1 MKTHNTHNISSSE
14 EGHSYI
20 FSSQTPSDYSK
31 TTNENRFNINKN
43 QENTD
48 YKNFKNKKNI
58 LLDENKKKNI
68 QDCGLINDKNELKEK
83 EISNQENKKNV
94 NNNNNEKINKSKI
107 KNDKNDVEHSNEGG
121 KIKNDKKE
129 NKFKKSIE
137 KVVKNE
143 KGEEKYNREKKRNN
157 SCKIKEKNNE
167 KLLQIKEFSF
177 KKMHSFDNIKHPL
190 LDKENIIKSKPNLK
204 NKTKRKKNRLPKI
217 MRCYFTKQDKIIVM
231 NKNIYK
237 EFFAN
242 LKNIEFT
249 TSEFLTNIKNED
261 IENNKEEENN
271 NNININNRSDE
282 GKYYMNDNC
291 DDSKINININNNS
304 NNNTIEG
311 NMNSNIKITDNSKDG
326 QNKIS
331 SKNKN
336 KYIKNDR
343 KNNYIINNEENQ
355 RKSKI
360 KIYTRQNNNNKNS
373 SNKNSNKNNK
383 NNLKASFNQIPNN
396 IKRVINSN
404 SQFFND
410 DKKRDSKE
418 VRVLKFNKSKSI
430 LQNMELNNKINLINK
445 NMKNQ
450 NKKSLSISNTPKN
463 MLILNKN
470 ESNKKFK
477 IKTTN
482 NDKRTPNKIINMKPE
497 KNYIN
502 LNNKNYSNNKIKKK
516 EEEKR
521 KVLMLDSKHPK
532 NIEQNKGNIYSKQDN
547 KIFMKRIKNKNNR
560 TIEAMKQNEKIKNNN
575 ANKNNEK
582 EKDYSINKIN
592 YTNRETT
599 IINNKNAHD
608 FKILSHRTFHKGK
621 NLSKY
626 KFPQINFNKN
636 GRTFENNSNPENL
649 KLDLPT
655 SEKRDKDKLLL
666 SKKSRLNI
674 LHNYMEVKKSKK
686 ISKINNIFKD
696 NDKSKRNNMTGSN
709 YIKKINN
716 DKMLFKT
723 IEKPGLYYIKKIKK
737 ETGNILSLDKFHIKE
752 NLMNN
757 GEIYGQ
763 KKYYKKINNFNLNR
777 VRSSYIDKNTL
788 PNFNDLD
795 ARINI
800 LKNKRNNNSIFLY
813 TKHYGN
819 HNKCPMC
826 QSMEM
831 KAEFSKSKLG
841 LYLGNFKNDH
851 EDSKLCPNYSSIRT
865 NKLLSAKSIKD
876 TKDSRN
882 ITFKAELS
890 PINIYSTND
899 KFFPYSRVQII
910 FNILK
915 NNGKIDKLEISDF
928 PVFQKYFNS

>member
-1 MKTHNTHNISSSE
+1 
-14 EGHSYI
+14 
-20 FSSQTPSDYSK
+20 
-31 TTNENRFNINKN
+31 
-43 QENTD
+43 
-48 YKNFKNKKNI
+48 
-58 LLDENKKKNI
+58 
-68 QDCGLINDKNELKEK
+68 
-83 EISNQENKKNV
+83 
-94 NNNNNEKINKSKI
+94 
-107 KNDKNDVEHSNEGG
+107 
-121 KIKNDKKE
+121 
-129 NKFKKSIE
+129 
-137 KVVKNE
+137 
-143 KGEEKYNREKKRNN
+143 
-157 SCKIKEKNNE
+157 
-167 KLLQIKEFSF
+167 
-177 KKMHSFDNIKHPL
+177 
-190 LDKENIIKSKPNLK
+190 
-204 NKTKRKKNRLPKI
+204 
-217 MRCYFTKQDKIIVM
+217 
-231 NKNIYK
+231 
-237 EFFAN
+237 
-242 LKNIEFT
+242 
-249 TSEFLTNIKNED
+249 
-261 IENNKEEENN
+261 
-271 NNININNRSDE
+271 
-282 GKYYMNDNC
+282 
-291 DDSKINININNNS
+291 
-304 NNNTIEG
+304 
-311 NMNSNIKITDNSKDG
+311 
-326 QNKIS
+326 
-331 SKNKN
+331 
-336 KYIKNDR
+336 
-343 KNNYIINNEENQ
+343 
-355 RKSKI
+355 
-360 KIYTRQNNNNKNS
+360 
-373 SNKNSNKNNK
+373 
-383 NNLKASFNQIPNN
+383 
-396 IKRVINSN
+396 
-404 SQFFND
+404 
-410 DKKRDSKE
+410 
-418 VRVLKFNKSKSI
+418 
-430 LQNMELNNKINLINK
+430 
-445 NMKNQ
+445 
-450 NKKSLSISNTPKN
+450 

-482 NDKRTPNKIINMKPE
+482 NDKKSPNKIINMKPE

-521 KVLMLDSKHPK
+521 KVLILDSKHPK
-532 NIEQNKGNIYSKQDN
+532 NLEQNKGNIYSKYDN
-547 KIFMKRIKNKNNR
+547 KILMKRIKNKNNR
-560 TIEAMKQNEKIKNNN
+560 TIEGIKKNEKIKKSN

-599 IINNKNAHD
+599 IINNKNGHD
-608 FKILSHRTFHKGK
+608 IKILSHRTFHKGK

-626 KFPQINFNKN
+626 TFPQINFNKN

-674 LHNYMEVKKSKK
+674 LQSYKTKK

-696 NDKSKRNNMTGSN
+696 NEKSKRNNMTGSN

-737 ETGNILSLDKFHIKE
+737 ETGNILSLDKFHIRE

-757 GEIYGQ
+757 GEMYGQ
-763 KKYYKKINNFNLNR
+763 KKYYKKLNNFNLNR
-777 VRSSYIDKNTL
+777 VRSSYIDKNSL

-841 LYLGNFKNDH
+841 LYLGNFKNEH
-851 EDSKLCPNYSSIRT
+851 EDSKLCPNYSSIRN
-865 NKLLSAKSIKD
+865 NKLLSAKSIKN

-882 ITFKAELS
+882 ITFKGELS
-890 PINIYSTND
+890 PINIHSTNE

>member
-58 LLDENKKKNI
+58 LLDENKKNNS

-83 EISNQENKKNV
+83 EINNQENKKNV
-94 NNNNNEKINKSKI
+94 NNNNNEKINKSI
-107 KNDKNDVEHSNEGG
+107 IKNDVEHSNEGG

-137 KVVKNE
+137 KVVKDE

-157 SCKIKEKNNE
+157 SCKIKENNNE
-167 KLLQIKEFSF
+167 NLKQIKEFSF

-249 TSEFLTNIKNED
+249 TSEYLTNIKNED

-304 NNNTIEG
+304 NNTIEG

-343 KNNYIINNEENQ
+343 KNNYIINNKENQ

-373 SNKNSNKNNK
+373 ANKNSNKNNK

-430 LQNMELNNKINLINK
+430 LQNMELNNKINLLNK

-516 EEEKR
+516 EEDKR

-547 KIFMKRIKNKNNR
+547 KILMKRIKNKNNR
-560 TIEAMKQNEKIKNNN
+560 TIEAMKQNEKIKKNN

-599 IINNKNAHD
+599 IINNKIGHD
-608 FKILSHRTFHKGK
+608 IKILSHRTFHKGK

-686 ISKINNIFKD
+686 ISKMNNIFKD
-696 NDKSKRNNMTGSN
+696 NEKSKRNNMTGSN

-777 VRSSYIDKNTL
+777 VRSSYVDKKTL

-890 PINIYSTND
+890 PINIHSTNY

>member
-1 MKTHNTHNISSSE
+1 
-14 EGHSYI
+14 
-20 FSSQTPSDYSK
+20 
-31 TTNENRFNINKN
+31 
-43 QENTD
+43 
-48 YKNFKNKKNI
+48 
-58 LLDENKKKNI
+58 
-68 QDCGLINDKNELKEK
+68 
-83 EISNQENKKNV
+83 
-94 NNNNNEKINKSKI
+94 
-107 KNDKNDVEHSNEGG
+107 
-121 KIKNDKKE
+121 
-129 NKFKKSIE
+129 
-137 KVVKNE
+137 
-143 KGEEKYNREKKRNN
+143 
-157 SCKIKEKNNE
+157 
-167 KLLQIKEFSF
+167 
-177 KKMHSFDNIKHPL
+177 
-190 LDKENIIKSKPNLK
+190 
-204 NKTKRKKNRLPKI
+204 
-217 MRCYFTKQDKIIVM
+217 
-231 NKNIYK
+231 
-237 EFFAN
+237 
-242 LKNIEFT
+242 
-249 TSEFLTNIKNED
+249 
-261 IENNKEEENN
+261 
-271 NNININNRSDE
+271 
-282 GKYYMNDNC
+282 
-291 DDSKINININNNS
+291 
-304 NNNTIEG
+304 
-311 NMNSNIKITDNSKDG
+311 
-326 QNKIS
+326 
-331 SKNKN
+331 
-336 KYIKNDR
+336 
-343 KNNYIINNEENQ
+343 
-355 RKSKI
+355 
-360 KIYTRQNNNNKNS
+360 
-373 SNKNSNKNNK
+373 
-383 NNLKASFNQIPNN
+383 
-396 IKRVINSN
+396 
-404 SQFFND
+404 
-410 DKKRDSKE
+410 
-418 VRVLKFNKSKSI
+418 
-430 LQNMELNNKINLINK
+430 MELNNKINLINK

-547 KIFMKRIKNKNNR
+547 KKLMKRIKNKNNR
-560 TIEAMKQNEKIKNNN
+560 TIEAMKQNEKIKKNN

-608 FKILSHRTFHKGK
+608 ITILSHRTFNKGK

-666 SKKSRLNI
+666 SKKSRLKI

-686 ISKINNIFKD
+686 ISKMNNIFKD
-696 NDKSKRNNMTGSN
+696 NEKSKRNNMTGSN

-777 VRSSYIDKNTL
+777 VRSSYVDKNTL

-890 PINIYSTND
+890 PINIHSTND

-915 NNGKIDKLEISDF
+915 NNGKIDKLEIRDF